1 MLTGAPYG
9 TALRTTH
16 GTTRALGAYTLQEN
30 LMRARYLLVGPALLA
45 LTGCVVDVGHNESA
59 LQYSSES
66 VEMDDSEVVRVELK
80 IGAGDLRI
88 TDGGAKLMRG
98 DFAYDVASW
107 KPEVRYHRAGKQ
119 GSLTIEQPDTHHTR
133 FGNTKYRWDLQ
144 LNKKVPVD
152 LALHFGAGQA
162 RLDLG
167 SLDLRGVELEMG
179 VGQMD
184 VDLRGAPKHS
194 YNVGI
199 HGGIGQATVR
209 LLADTPVY
217 VEAHGGIG
225 SIQVRGLQEENGHWV
240 SPSYDSAQNKIHIL
254 IQGGIGEVKVIAD

>member
-1 MLTGAPYG
+1 MK
-9 TALRTTH
+9 
-16 GTTRALGAYTLQEN
+16 
-30 LMRARYLLVGPALLA
+30 ARYLLVVPALLS
-45 LTGCVVDVGHNESA
+45 LTGCVIDGSHGGSV
-59 LQYSSES
+59 QYSSES
-66 VEMDDSEVVRVELK
+66 VEMDDSEVVRVELRM
-80 IGAGDLRI
+80 GAGDLRV
-88 TDGGAKLMRG
+88 TDGAAKLMRA
-98 DFAYDVASW
+98 DFAYSVPSW
-107 KPEVRYHRAGKQ
+107 KPEVRYSRSGKQ
-119 GSLTIEQPDTHHTR
+119 AALTVEQPGKNHTTL
-133 FGNTKYRWDLQ
+133 GNMKYSWDLQ

-225 SIQVRGLQEENGHWV
+225 SIQVRGLQQEDGHWV
-240 SPSYDSAQNKIHIL
+240 SPSFDRAENKIRIE
-254 IQGGIGEVKVIAD
+254 INGGIGEIKVVAD